1 MQKHTSQRLVIGLIL
16 LLGVQVTGLSCLEEW
31 RIGSLAGSLFD
42 APQIT
47 DVTDVTMGSGA
58 HAEDGCP
65 CHMVFVSIP
74 SGTCQPSHPVSFI
87 ARSAPVI
94 SPLVPPFLP
103 FHPPLSL

>member
-1 MQKHTSQRLVIGLIL
+1 MMQKQTSQRLVIGLIL
-16 LLGVQVTGLSCLEEW
+16 LLGVQLTGLSCLEEW

-42 APQIT
+42 TPQI
-47 DVTDVTMGSGA
+47 TDVTMGSGA
-58 HAEDGCP
+58 LAEDGCP

-74 SGTCQPSHPVSFI
+74 SGMSQPSHPVSLI
-87 ARSAPVI
+87 ARSAPVL

>member
-1 MQKHTSQRLVIGLIL
+1 MMQRHTSQRLVIGLIL
-16 LLGVQVTGLSCLEEW
+16 LLGVQLTGLSCLEEW
-31 RIGSLAGSLFD
+31 RIASLAGSVFD

-47 DVTDVTMGSGA
+47 DVTMGSGA
-58 HAEDGCP
+58 IAEDGCP

-74 SGTCQPSHPVSFI
+74 SGVSESSHPVSFI
-87 ARSAPVI
+87 ASAVPVI